1 MSQVKAVQKR
11 IVVDFVLIFIFVILA
26 IIFSKIGLI
35 KDTIDYFSNWPIL
48 SVFVS
53 GLFFTSAFTTAFAIA
68 FFLELGGAVNIFL
81 IALMGAFGAVIGDF
95 ILFYFIK
102 DRFSDDVM
110 FMVGSSGRKLRN
122 IFKTKLFKIFSPFV
136 AGLIIASPF
145 PDELGI
151 SLLGFGKA
159 KTITFLLFSF
169 FANFIGIMFIVGFGQ
184 VF

>member
-1 MSQVKAVQKR
+1 MSFVGKKEKR
-11 IVVDFVLIFIFVILA
+11 LFVDFSLIGIFIILA
-26 IIFSKIGLI
+26 ILTSHFGII
-35 KDTIDYFSNWPIL
+35 KQVIDYFSNWPIL
-48 SVFVS
+48 SIFFS

-68 FFLELGGAVNIFL
+68 FFVELGGSINIFV
-81 IALMGAFGAVIGDF
+81 IAIIGGAGAVVGDL

-110 FMVGSSGRKLRN
+110 SLVGNSKRKIRIL
-122 IFKTKLFKIFSPFV
+122 FKSKLFKIFSPFI

-159 KTITFLLFSF
+159 KTKTFIIFSF
-169 FANFIGIMFIVGFGQ
+169 LANCIGIFLINGMGRMF
-184 VF
+184 